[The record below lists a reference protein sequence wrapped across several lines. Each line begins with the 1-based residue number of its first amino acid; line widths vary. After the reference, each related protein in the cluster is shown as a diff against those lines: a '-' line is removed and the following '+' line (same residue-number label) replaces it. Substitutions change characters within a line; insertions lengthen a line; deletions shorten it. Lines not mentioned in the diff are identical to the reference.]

1 MNMLLVVLTSRTNML
16 TQTQAAGSLLS
27 FLFTLTML
35 LLTVVF
41 TDHYY
46 LHLWFKLCSLQTMLY
61 LWKFFHS
68 FWTTDTLLY
77 STSRLSGTKGNY
89 YARLF
94 TYPLLFLLTLHWRSK
109 IFSYKQH
116 SCQSVLGWIL
126 WPSPYG
132 KTINHSFNVLSP
144 YLKDWHIILW

>member
-46 LHLWFKLCSLQTMLY
+46 LHL
-61 LWKFFHS
+61 
-68 FWTTDTLLY
+68 
-77 STSRLSGTKGNY
+77 
-89 YARLF
+89 
-94 TYPLLFLLTLHWRSK
+94 
-109 IFSYKQH
+109 
-116 SCQSVLGWIL
+116 
-126 WPSPYG
+126 
-132 KTINHSFNVLSP
+132 
-144 YLKDWHIILW
+144 